1 MTAPLYSHTAFS
13 TEAVQRFKRI
23 QHVLDG
29 LDPGLPPR
37 AACVPGSSMP
47 AGPIIVFPGSFNPPT
62 KAHLALLRAA
72 RQYGRR
78 HGVAGVYAALSKHT
92 VDKEQV
98 ERPLL
103 LDRIVLLE
111 QILQRYLPQVG
122 IMLFNRGLY
131 VEEAQAIRATYPGVT
146 RLYLLLGFDK
156 IVQVFDQRYYDD
168 RDAAL
173 HALFAQAEI
182 LVAPREDAGNAALQH
197 LLDDASNRQFAPYVH
212 GVALSS
218 AYRRMSSTHIRD
230 VFEAHQQDVLPDV
243 QRFIE
248 ETRVYE
254 PPELLPDGAGEVVQD
269 RYAERIEAI
278 LAIMSESA

>member
-1 MTAPLYSHTAFS
+1 M
-13 TEAVQRFKRI
+13 
-23 QHVLDG
+23 
-29 LDPGLPPR
+29 
-37 AACVPGSSMP
+37 
-47 AGPIIVFPGSFNPPT
+47 
-62 KAHLALLRAA
+62 
-72 RQYGRR
+72 
-78 HGVAGVYAALSKHT
+78 GVYAALSKHT
-92 VDKEQV
+92 VDKEQI

-122 IMLFNRGLY
+122 ILLFNRGLY
-131 VEEAQAIRATYPGVT
+131 VEEAQAIRATYPNVT

-197 LLDDASNRQFAPYVH
+197 LLNDASNRQFAPYVH

-218 AYRRMSSTHIRD
+218 AYRHMSSTHIRD

-243 QRFIE
+243 LPDMLPDVQRFIE
-248 ETRVYE
+248 ETHAYE
-254 PPELLPDGAGEVVQD
+254 PPELLPDGVVQD

-278 LAIMSESA
+278 LAITSESA